1 MPKMAVLGVILH
13 KISRIVFDM
22 LKNKHHQLFVDF
34 NEFSESPLYIYNFT
48 AEEQT
53 TGNQIYSLGEDLTG
67 DGIVHIFIRC

>member
-1 MPKMAVLGVILH
+1 MPKMAALGVVMH
-13 KISRIVFDM
+13 KIIRIVFGM

-34 NEFSESPLYIYNFT
+34 NEFSESPLYTYNFT

-53 TGNQIYSLGEDLTG
+53 AGNQIYSLGEDLTG